1 MRLAVPRG
9 LAVSLLVAGLLVAGA
24 GCGGGET
31 PEPIP
36 PHLSAIETEIFA
48 RNCTF
53 SSCHGATSPEKG
65 MSLVSPTY
73 ATLSGVASTEVPA
86 MMRIAPGDP
95 AGSYLLQKI
104 SSATPLNGVRM
115 APDQP
120 LPAYK
125 IEAIRLWITAGA
137 PND

>member
-1 MRLAVPRG
+1 MRVAASGG
-9 LAVSLLVAGLLVAGA
+9 LAVCLLVAGLAAGD
-24 GCGGGET
+24 GCGGGEA

-36 PHLSAIETEIFA
+36 PQLSAIETEIFA
-48 RNCTF
+48 HNCTF
-53 SSCHGATSPEKG
+53 SSCHGGASPQKG

-73 ATLSGVASTEVPA
+73 AALSGVASTEVPA

-104 SSATPLNGVRM
+104 SSATPLDGVRM
-115 APDQP
+115 PPDQP

-125 IEAIRLWITAGA
+125 IDAIRLWITAGA